1 MKQIAYE
8 QLKPGMTT
16 AEDIYAMNGQQ
27 LLVPKGTKLTPLKL
41 QLMGVF
47 SIRTVYI
54 EDDIPQGAGTSE
66 SVDKKAT
73 VNDLRGSGIP
83 GFISNLP
90 EPVREARIQ
99 EIKEYKKTYGEGLNY
114 FQVAV
119 NNLVAKNTDLN
130 VDTILSQTL
139 SLLHPKKQNISV
151 LEMLLYMKEYDNSV
165 YSHCINTSLLCKM
178 LAQWLEYSEED
189 CRMAAACGLFH
200 DMGQLAI
207 PDEIIQ
213 KPGPLTP
220 EERAIINTHPEK
232 GYQMLEEYGVNET
245 VRLSAL
251 MHHEKC
257 DGSGYPRGLKD
268 DEIDRF
274 AKLVTICD
282 IYDAMTSDRPYRKA
296 LTPFAV
302 IEHFETD
309 GLSKFDTRAILLFQ
323 ENTANTYLNCPV
335 RLSNGAVG
343 YVVFINRGRLGRPIV
358 QCGKEFYDL
367 SKRDDL
373 SIAEMLAVV

>member
-1 MKQIAYE
+1 M
-8 QLKPGMTT
+8 LFRST
-16 AEDIYAMNGQQ
+16 
-27 LLVPKGTKLTPLKL
+27 
-41 QLMGVF
+41 
-47 SIRTVYI
+47 
-54 EDDIPQGAGTSE
+54 
-66 SVDKKAT
+66 
-73 VNDLRGSGIP
+73 
-83 GFISNLP
+83 SNLP

-130 VDTILSQTL
+130 VDTILNQTL
-139 SLLHPKKQNISV
+139 SLLHPRRQNISV

-220 EERAIINTHPEK
+220 EERKIVNTHPEK
-232 GYQMLEEYGVNET
+232 GYQMLEEYGVDET
-245 VRLSAL
+245 VRLAAL

-268 DEIDRF
+268 EEIDRF

-302 IEHFETD
+302 IEHFEND
-309 GLSKFDTRAILLFQ
+309 GLDRKS
-323 ENTANTYLNCPV
+323 
-335 RLSNGAVG
+335 
-343 YVVFINRGRLGRPIV
+343 VV
-358 QCGKEFYDL
+358 
-367 SKRDDL
+367 
-373 SIAEMLAVV
+373 